1 MSDFHFQIS
10 PNHKRREIIYSSG
23 SNNPNQVPENIIN
36 QNKIITTT
44 KTKKI
49 LISKTNN
56 TNNQNSSQRIIQ
68 SNRIYNRRVVSPRSY
83 KIIKNSPNRQYQVYP
98 TEESKHQNESN
109 NESNDYMNLY
119 KNNSNGIIYEKE
131 DFNNNNFYHNKS
143 RYEYNQEIKKNNYK
157 KIVSYDL
164 IKDKKLFQY
173 DYNYISPKKNSK
185 ILLKTVVCNP
195 VSVKYTEIKDA
206 ELKTKKE
213 HIEEFEE
220 SEITVKNKIIK
231 IWYNVDQIINECSF
245 SLIGDKLFDK
255 KLMIESYDK
264 KIEELNET
272 ITNLLKEKDQNK
284 KRDFTDNIIQ
294 SFNFKLKRKSIKK
307 KNEPFSIENI
317 NEIFIP
323 PKPKFIN
330 IEQKINDFYIPKIS
344 NQKEDLF
351 LNVEEIQIKKDQ
363 LFKLEEKPKIIYEIE
378 KAKDII
384 IPRQPKE
391 KFTSDKIFG
400 QELMILAKK
409 KKKIYKIEYKD
420 SIQLFQEEEKKLP
433 LEAFFVEEINLLGDE
448 EALKMKFKNKIVKRD
463 KIKLEGKKLEKNKIQ
478 KRVSLIEIFPL
489 PKKLKYEEI
498 NAFLIPGLIQPEN
511 IIEAIDNIYLDSI
524 YKPENIIDQSEQLF
538 IEATPKN
545 YNYDIEYVDS
555 ISLEEIEKEK
565 NFIIKKS
572 ELIIVSEKK
581 CNLLEIDYLEEFNLD
596 GKEIPIFEIE
606 RNEEIELIKEKKLYS
621 ELNIIER
628 VDEINFYNEKKFNND
643 SLEIIMGDDIFFDEI
658 QKPENEIQ
666 ELEGFTLLNIKAFKD
681 IIIESIEVLE
691 IIPEEKPFIDF
702 LIEKKDAFMIEKDIS
717 TREKYEYIEEEYK
730 KSKFYN
736 FKKNNDFI
744 PEKFEIVDTANF
756 QIISLGIRELYQQ
769 RLQGFSIMRMERE
782 KNEIELND
790 DLSFYKK
797 NYYYNT
803 KNIQNKNSYYYNKN
817 TNFETFDQIKRK
829 RVFQNNRT
837 YNNYYKNITKRKVN
851 TFRSQNYKTFI
862 AFPKGNV
869 EYIDNI
875 DIFNESQNNNDNYYS
890 DDDISK
896 KKNTQPKNQNNKN
909 EINNTNINN
918 KVKERFKSKILIRN
932 NNNISFNDN
941 NNLNKSFTD
950 RENKYSS
957 KRTIKEYTQLT
968 PKKIENYPNNNE
980 YKTLTEQ
987 RVYRR
992 KIYRF
997 EEGKN
1002 VKIIN
1007 D

>member
-10 PNHKRREIIYSSG
+10 SNCKRREMLN
-23 SNNPNQVPENIIN
+23 SNRNNNNNQNQIPENLIN
-36 QNKIITTT
+36 QNEINTTT
-44 KTKKI
+44 KVKKI
-49 LISKTNN
+49 LISKNN
-56 TNNQNSSQRIIQ
+56 NHQNSPKRIIQ

-83 KIIKNSPNRQYQVYP
+83 KIINKSPNRTYQAYP
-98 TEESKHQNESN
+98 TEEAKAETLSN

-119 KNNSNGIIYEKE
+119 KNNSNGYIYNKE
-131 DFNNNNFYHNKS
+131 DFNNNNFFQNES
-143 RYEYNQEIKKNNYK
+143 QYEYHQEIKRNNYK

-173 DYNYISPKKNSK
+173 DYNYISPKKDSK
-185 ILLKTVVCNP
+185 ILLKTVICNP
-195 VSVKYTEIKDA
+195 INIKYTEIKDA

-220 SEITVKNKIIK
+220 TEITIRNKVIK
-231 IWYNVDQIINECSF
+231 IWDSLDQVINECSF
-245 SLIGDKLFDK
+245 ALISDELFDK
-255 KLMIESYDK
+255 KLMIESYEK

-272 ITNLLKEKDQNK
+272 ISNLLKEKEQNK
-284 KRDFTDNIIQ
+284 KRDFSDNIIQ

-307 KNEPFSIENI
+307 KKESFSIENI
-317 NEIFIP
+317 NEMFIP

-330 IEQKINDFYIPKIS
+330 IKQKINDFIIPKIS
-344 NQKEDLF
+344 KEKDDLY
-351 LNVEEIQIKKDQ
+351 LNIEEIQIKKEQ
-363 LFKLEEKPKIIYEIE
+363 LFNLEQKPKIIYELE
-378 KAKDII
+378 KANDIL
-384 IPRQPKE
+384 IPGKPKE

-433 LEAFFVEEINLLGDE
+433 LEAFFVEEINLLGYE
-448 EALKMKFKNKIVKRD
+448 EALKTKFKNKIVKRD
-463 KIKLEGKKLEKNKIQ
+463 KIKLEGKKPEKNKIQ
-478 KRVSLIEIFPL
+478 KRVSSIEIFPL

-498 NAFLIPGLIQPEN
+498 NAFLIPGLIQAEN

-524 YKPENIIDQSEQLF
+524 NKPENIIDQSEQLF

-545 YNYDIEYVDS
+545 YNYDIEYIDS

-581 CNLLEIDYLEEFNLD
+581 CNLLEIDYLEQFNLD

-782 KNEIELND
+782 KNEIELNN
-790 DLSFYKK
+790 DLTFYKK

-957 KRTIKEYTQLT
+957 KRTIKEYIQLT
-968 PKKIENYPNNNE
+968 PKKIENYQNNNE
-980 YKTLTEQ
+980 IKALTEQ